1 MKKIKKNLL
10 RIFSSFVAY
19 LFSYS
24 WLSAQGN
31 VDSNSLY
38 IGGHYVGGVDNMYG
52 VEYEQPTLT
61 LWEKITSFI
70 LSPLII
76 IIVVALAFGVGIAIY
91 FLRKRRNKKNVKKD
105 F

>member
-10 RIFSSFVAY
+10 RIFGSFIAY

-24 WLSAQGN
+24 WLSAQETINNNFLFHG
-31 VDSNSLY
+31 DIS
-38 IGGHYVGGVDNMYG
+38 MYG

-76 IIVVALAFGVGIAIY
+76 IIVVVLSFSVGIAIY
-91 FLRKRRNKKNVKKD
+91 FLRKRRNKKNKNT
-105 F
+105 